1 MEKYEY
7 KIKMLRTIEGV
18 LNIKNELEKLLN
30 DEASKGWKVVSV
42 IYHASLLCHEIV
54 LERKTT

>member
-18 LNIKNELEKLLN
+18 LNIKNELEELLN
-30 DEASKGWKVVSV
+30 NEASKGWKVVSV
-42 IYHASLLCHEIV
+42 IYHVSLLCHEIV

>member
-42 IYHASLLCHEIV
+42 IYHTSLLCHEIV